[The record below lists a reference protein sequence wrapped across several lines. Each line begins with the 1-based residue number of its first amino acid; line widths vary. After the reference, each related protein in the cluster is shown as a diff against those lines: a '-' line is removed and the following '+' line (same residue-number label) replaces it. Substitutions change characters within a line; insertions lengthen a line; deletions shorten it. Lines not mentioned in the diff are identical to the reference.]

1 MQVNDKLDKQ
11 DSKLDKQDSKLDQQD
26 SKLDFNFGK
35 HDIKLDLILGIVTKS
50 EIQKPG
56 SKHAMIPPEV
66 PELPFT
72 LQTRPALIAE
82 MKERVLGQ
90 AVGTIAVVGVSR
102 GAAATTSAH
111 GMGGV
116 GKTTAAAYLVR
127 DPEVGAAFESLL
139 WVCVS
144 EGPDILYLLSRLYS
158 QLKSAKLPAWVE
170 GELDALQELRQAAK
184 GVRALLI
191 LDDCWEEKHVE
202 LLNCVD
208 AETGSACVITTRVR
222 NLASREIACGLL
234 SVKESLTLMLSS
246 AGLEHLLDNP
256 PAAALEAVECCGR
269 LPLALPIAGSMI
281 RELEEVWEAE
291 LIPMLKTELSN
302 ELSVETRIVN
312 ASLRCVEQSQRAG
325 VGVLF
330 TCFGCF
336 TEDAV
341 VPAAALEL
349 LAPIISQRVAV
360 VSLSPHIKV
369 QKWLTSL
376 LRASLLS
383 GSGAYGVSVHDLV
396 RDVMMMRAEAE
407 AGGMVG
413 LQREVLR
420 AFIAAYCHDSS
431 EAGGDGPLKDFIV
444 RSIHHHVNYSQQPGV
459 PLHEDELLMTVLSHT
474 SSVISSRSAAGIGFE
489 QLQKAI
495 DLCEGGGCW
504 WEAAQLWAA
513 VSTLRGNRAAGAE
526 LKRAWAA
533 IRHVQPE
540 TGQSRAL
547 EARVLGLL
555 VSVMQGGYTWGSP
568 EHTGV
573 SDRLT
578 ALGQLALEDASTCGK
593 KILDSAKFDALF
605 ADAMSQQM
613 KAHISYGL
621 FSYVPV
627 SPKVLSESYIE
638 YVEASLKWE
647 RAVLVA
653 PDLLKRSLA
662 ENSASCY
669 SRFSRMHSLPEF
681 DKEVFTGQGGSMM
694 RSNIKVYDFTGMH
707 SPLKI
712 SSSGMD
718 PFLWGHN
725 ETGLL
730 LWFGDLK
737 TARTCWLKQVAA
749 WKQIA
754 VLVQSGKYKWGE
766 YLAETIAMR
775 GARYPI

>member
-1 MQVNDKLDKQ
+1 MYVQVNDKLDKQ

-330 TCFGCF
+330 TCFG
-336 TEDAV
+336 
-341 VPAAALEL
+341 
-349 LAPIISQRVAV
+349 
-360 VSLSPHIKV
+360 
-369 QKWLTSL
+369 
-376 LRASLLS
+376 
-383 GSGAYGVSVHDLV
+383 
-396 RDVMMMRAEAE
+396 
-407 AGGMVG
+407 
-413 LQREVLR
+413 
-420 AFIAAYCHDSS
+420 
-431 EAGGDGPLKDFIV
+431 
-444 RSIHHHVNYSQQPGV
+444 
-459 PLHEDELLMTVLSHT
+459 
-474 SSVISSRSAAGIGFE
+474 
-489 QLQKAI
+489 
-495 DLCEGGGCW
+495 
-504 WEAAQLWAA
+504 
-513 VSTLRGNRAAGAE
+513 
-526 LKRAWAA
+526 
-533 IRHVQPE
+533 
-540 TGQSRAL
+540 
-547 EARVLGLL
+547 
-555 VSVMQGGYTWGSP
+555 
-568 EHTGV
+568 
-573 SDRLT
+573 
-578 ALGQLALEDASTCGK
+578 
-593 KILDSAKFDALF
+593 
-605 ADAMSQQM
+605 
-613 KAHISYGL
+613 
-621 FSYVPV
+621 
-627 SPKVLSESYIE
+627 
-638 YVEASLKWE
+638 
-647 RAVLVA
+647 
-653 PDLLKRSLA
+653 
-662 ENSASCY
+662 
-669 SRFSRMHSLPEF
+669 
-681 DKEVFTGQGGSMM
+681 
-694 RSNIKVYDFTGMH
+694 
-707 SPLKI
+707 
-712 SSSGMD
+712 
-718 PFLWGHN
+718 
-725 ETGLL
+725 
-730 LWFGDLK
+730 
-737 TARTCWLKQVAA
+737 
-749 WKQIA
+749 
-754 VLVQSGKYKWGE
+754 
-766 YLAETIAMR
+766 
-775 GARYPI
+775 